1 MRTRLIAN
9 KTQISNRKIY
19 YKLLFYYVIIFT
31 VTTTIIKVLEK
42 YECHPLYKFCK
53 ELDHPG
59 FDSRRDQATFLFT
72 KTSSPSLRAT
82 RPLSEW
88 VKVFYPWN

>member
-1 MRTRLIAN
+1 MRTRLITN

-42 YECHPLYKFCK
+42 YECHLLYKFCK
-53 ELDHPG
+53 
-59 FDSRRDQATFLFT
+59 
-72 KTSSPSLRAT
+72 
-82 RPLSEW
+82 
-88 VKVFYPWN
+88 